1 MNLVGEELEGKCKW
15 SGTLAA
21 PNGSLYGIPSAARRV
36 VKFNPVDKS
45 TTRIGP
51 DFGVGDYGDDN
62 FKWNQG
68 GVTNNGIFYCPP
80 YGSYRGILK
89 IDTNTIM
96 SQN

>member
-1 MNLVGEELEGKCKW
+1 MTLVGEELEGKCKW

-51 DFGVGDYGDDN
+51 DFGVVDYM
-62 FKWNQG
+62 
-68 GVTNNGIFYCPP
+68 VMISSGI
-80 YGSYRGILK
+80 K
-89 IDTNTIM
+89 VA
-96 SQN
+96 